1 MEVSQAGNVGILWWI
16 NNIKDTFSPM
26 QISNCSFLLKAD
38 VSKSGLGAI
47 FDKETIG
54 GHFVL
59 DESLLHI
66 NILELFCLYLI
77 VYVAI

>member
-1 MEVSQAGNVGILWWI
+1 ML
-16 NNIKDTFSPM
+16 
-26 QISNCSFLLKAD
+26 
-38 VSKSGLGAI
+38 SKSGLGAI
-47 FDKETIG
+47 FDKETTG

-66 NILELFCLYLI
+66 NILELFRLYLI